1 MAEDARLI
9 ALAGKDSIYL
19 ADGRITDVEVPSYR
33 DDRNFLERA
42 KGVIDAILSR
52 QTVEVDTVSGAT
64 YSSRGIIAA
73 VADALGIEYET
84 AQNAVRGSRML

>member
-9 ALAGKDSIYL
+9 ALAGKDSI
-19 ADGRITDVEVPSYR
+19 AVAGGRITDVEVPSYR
-33 DDRNFLERA
+33 DDRNFFERA
-42 KGVIDAILSR
+42 KGVIDTILSR
-52 QTVEVDTVSGAT
+52 QTVEADTVSGAT